1 MAACEVA
8 PSAVHLGSPPTSCA
22 RGGRLLRR
30 PLPSGLT
37 QRPARRS
44 VQPRVAIRAHVR
56 TALVR
61 AFGGAL
67 PLIQRRRYGGAD
79 DDPPVRQQPRRQVLP
94 RPPGRADLETR
105 GSVVS
110 ACHGLPRL
118 RGAHDQRL
126 SLRPVQPRLPSSGTQ
141 PGPRPAGME
150 KAQQAGHRRP
160 RRALR
165 MVVSRLRRPSTSV
178 GRSDQ
183 RPQGSAGAG
192 WRAARRD
199 ERALPRMQHAQA
211 LGTDADAASTALTC
225 SDGRDGL
232 ARPCSSPDGAALTK
246 PNGVTA
252 LTGGDDVERAASNW
266 GRIKSADLCGD

>member
-1 MAACEVA
+1 
-8 PSAVHLGSPPTSCA
+8 
-22 RGGRLLRR
+22 
-30 PLPSGLT
+30 
-37 QRPARRS
+37 
-44 VQPRVAIRAHVR
+44 
-56 TALVR
+56 
-61 AFGGAL
+61 
-67 PLIQRRRYGGAD
+67 
-79 DDPPVRQQPRRQVLP
+79 
-94 RPPGRADLETR
+94 
-105 GSVVS
+105 
-110 ACHGLPRL
+110 
-118 RGAHDQRL
+118 
-126 SLRPVQPRLPSSGTQ
+126 
-141 PGPRPAGME
+141 
-150 KAQQAGHRRP
+150 
-160 RRALR
+160 

-266 GRIKSADLCGD
+266 GRIKSADLCGDLSRASTDERTTFAVLAQSRSRTMTEVDRGLALLHAHPAYVDRVLACRGCAGRLTRKPGRGRDPRWCSAVS